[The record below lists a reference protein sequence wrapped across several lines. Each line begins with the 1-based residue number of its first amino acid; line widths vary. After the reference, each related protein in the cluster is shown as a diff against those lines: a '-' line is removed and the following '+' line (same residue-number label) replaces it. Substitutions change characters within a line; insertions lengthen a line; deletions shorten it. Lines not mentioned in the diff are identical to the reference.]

1 MSNFEQLKVPI
12 KDKFGNE
19 YYNSEG
25 YYMAQRTNNLEDKKK
40 IAANSKLG
48 GQSSRNA
55 RKQFTLD
62 QNENNRL
69 QYMINAVRAKFQN
82 NPELAEMLKATGNK
96 EIIEKNYWK
105 DDLFGVR
112 EDTLKGANILG
123 KVLMQVRNELKV
135 KLVPEIILPNPN
147 IQEEPE
153 IIEGNPMEFTFKS
166 GYKLYLPFALNN
178 EQRKALL
185 KLEEFMN
192 SGNKEITLSG
202 YAGTGKTTLIS
213 LFDKYLSSQHR
224 FPYYT
229 APTHR
234 ANAVTKLNNPNARVL
249 TLHKLFGL
257 SPDIR
262 LDELGNYDI
271 RDLEFA
277 QKNKVKIQ
285 RGDLLIIDESS
296 MVSDSLYDFIQK
308 KIQELNIKVIYV
320 GDKGQIKPVGQK
332 NISKVFSA
340 NQNPQIQLTKVERTG
355 DNAIL
360 EESTNLRNGRDFT
373 YVSNINDK
381 GIGVQYMDSTKEA
394 NDIISAAFT
403 SENFKKNKLFF
414 RILSGTN
421 QVVKE
426 YNALV
431 RRILFNTNEQLVE
444 GDILMGYDNFDID
457 YNTGEPLIIN
467 SGDYEVLSAK
477 KSNKQIGSINESYSG
492 YQVVLKNTLN
502 SEDGNKYVFIVD
514 INEDPTKV
522 LKFVQKVESMNKEG
536 AIAMRSGNRKKAA
549 QMFAGARELQS
560 QLAFMKDLKNQ
571 TGNYIVKKTLD
582 YGYAHTIHKSQG
594 GTYNKVLLLADTI
607 DAFKDLEL
615 RQQLKYVGMSRAT
628 NNVFVLSSNNTS
640 DLDDFI
646 DYESIPQEVPNELRD
661 ITQEEYDQ
669 IPNCVTI

>member
-1 MSNFEQLKVPI
+1 
-12 KDKFGNE
+12 
-19 YYNSEG
+19 
-25 YYMAQRTNNLEDKKK
+25 
-40 IAANSKLG
+40 
-48 GQSSRNA
+48 
-55 RKQFTLD
+55 
-62 QNENNRL
+62 
-69 QYMINAVRAKFQN
+69 
-82 NPELAEMLKATGNK
+82 
-96 EIIEKNYWK
+96 
-105 DDLFGVR
+105 
-112 EDTLKGANILG
+112 
-123 KVLMQVRNELKV
+123 
-135 KLVPEIILPNPN
+135 
-147 IQEEPE
+147 
-153 IIEGNPMEFTFKS
+153 MEFTFKS

-444 GDILMGYDNFDID
+444 VIF
-457 YNTGEPLIIN
+457 
-467 SGDYEVLSAK
+467 
-477 KSNKQIGSINESYSG
+477 
-492 YQVVLKNTLN
+492 
-502 SEDGNKYVFIVD
+502 
-514 INEDPTKV
+514 
-522 LKFVQKVESMNKEG
+522 
-536 AIAMRSGNRKKAA
+536 
-549 QMFAGARELQS
+549 
-560 QLAFMKDLKNQ
+560 
-571 TGNYIVKKTLD
+571 
-582 YGYAHTIHKSQG
+582 
-594 GTYNKVLLLADTI
+594 
-607 DAFKDLEL
+607 
-615 RQQLKYVGMSRAT
+615 
-628 NNVFVLSSNNTS
+628 
-640 DLDDFI
+640 
-646 DYESIPQEVPNELRD
+646 
-661 ITQEEYDQ
+661 
-669 IPNCVTI
+669 